1 MKPSQKAERKYEKF
15 HGKQAQEIGE
25 IKFEVPK
32 TFVYLGDAIEIVY
45 KCNKKNGGGDGKM
58 SEYAHKCGKGNI
70 LCTDENGKNLYIFG
84 SKQKITER
92 GIVE

>member
-1 MKPSQKAERKYEKF
+1 MNASKKAERKYSNF
-15 HGKQAQEIGE
+15 HGKTAKEIGE
-25 IKFEVPK
+25 IKFIMPK
-32 TFVYLGDAIEIVY
+32 TFVYLGDAVEIVY

-84 SKQKITER
+84 PKQKIVDR
-92 GIVE
+92 GIVD

>member
-1 MKPSQKAERKYEKF
+1 MPVTPASKLKYEAF
-15 HGKQAQEIGE
+15 HGKPTERIGKM
-25 IKFEVPK
+25 KFILPK
-32 TFVYLGDAIEIVY
+32 NFIYLGDAIEVVY

-84 SKQKITER
+84 PKQRITER
-92 GIVE
+92 GIVD